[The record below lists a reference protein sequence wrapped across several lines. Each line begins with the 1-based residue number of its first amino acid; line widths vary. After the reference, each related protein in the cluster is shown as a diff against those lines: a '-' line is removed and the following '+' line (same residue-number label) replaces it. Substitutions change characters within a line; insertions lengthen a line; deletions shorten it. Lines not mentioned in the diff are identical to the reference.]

1 MTRSFSRRRFLSL
14 SAAATTL
21 AACGQG
27 NSSSGSNAAS
37 GTAGTTPAPAASGQ
51 GTPGTI
57 EFWDWALEGDRKA
70 YMDQVIAD
78 WQVKNPGTTLSY
90 TALGYSDMETKLL
103 TAASAGNNPPFSNV
117 HAFWRVELQRSGVL
131 VPQADD
137 LFARDN
143 LWSSPFTRDPQSGKV
158 FTAPF
163 SHYTDQIYYN
173 KALLDAEGIK
183 PAQIPRTW
191 DDFVKLA
198 QQLTKTENG
207 KITQSGWNL
216 NHYYSREWLWTTM
229 VYQQGAFLY
238 NEAGTEALWNSEA
251 GVTALQLIQDVYG
264 KYKVDDLDG
273 LNIFEGFGNGTAATY
288 ISQGYTGGGI
298 DLEYPQMKDN
308 WSTAVTPTF
317 SGTGSPS
324 WGLVTPEEGFCVF
337 ANAPA
342 AAQPLAFSFI
352 KEMFSSDERYV
363 EWAVVSNGVPDSK
376 TATASEA
383 LKGRE
388 KGGNSIAT
396 QAETLPYRINYGERP
411 LEAEQIW
418 RTMFD
423 QVLIEQRPPKEALD
437 EATAAMNAALKAS
450 GKQRLF
456 TERSYKAPA

>member
-1 MTRSFSRRRFLSL
+1 MSRSLSRRRFLALS
-14 SAAATTL
+14 SAAATL
-21 AACGQG
+21 AACGQ
-27 NSSSGSNAAS
+27 SNTEGGTSS
-37 GTAGTTPAPAASGQ
+37 GTAPAAADGAA
-51 GTPGTI
+51 PGSI

-78 WQVKNPGTTLSY
+78 WQAANPNTKLSY
-90 TALGYSDMETKLL
+90 TALGYGDMETKLL

-131 VPQADD
+131 IAQPAD

-143 LWSSPFTRDPQSGKV
+143 LWSTPFTRDPQNGNV

-163 SHYTDQIYYN
+163 SHYTDQVYYN
-173 KALLDAEGIK
+173 KALLDAEGI
-183 PAQIPRTW
+183 AATQIPRTW

-216 NHYYSREWLWTTM
+216 NHYYSREWLWTSM

-238 NEAGTEALWNSEA
+238 NEAGTEALWNSDA
-251 GVTALQLIQDVYG
+251 GVQALQLIQDVYF

-273 LNIFEGFGNGTAATY
+273 LNIFEGFGNGAAATY

-308 WSTAVTPTF
+308 WSTAVTPTW

-352 KEMFSSDERYV
+352 KEMFASDERYA
-363 EWAVVSNGVPDSK
+363 EWAIVSNGVPDSK
-376 TATASEA
+376 TAASSPA

-388 KGGNSIAT
+388 KGGNSIST

-423 QVLIEQRPPKEALD
+423 QLLLQQRPAKEALD
-437 EATAAMNAALKAS
+437 EATTQMNAALKAS